1 MYLSNFFFLRS
12 NHLIILKV
20 GDREDSNVYIKQKLK
35 NADTVGIKA
44 THVKLPQ
51 TTTQTEVNHFLFSP
65 PSQLRSVTPK
75 QDISIWQVFIFAW
88 NYLDFLLD
96 IKDVKQK

>member
-51 TTTQTEVNHFLFSP
+51 TTTQTEVNHFLFFAP
-65 PSQLRSVTPK
+65 ITIKVNDPK
-75 QDISIWQVFIFAW
+75 TRHFHLAGVYFCLKLS
-88 NYLDFLLD
+88 
-96 IKDVKQK
+96 